1 MGTPFDVNFVDIA
14 FARHSEQVPSAL
26 ALAMLVMRDADGRE
40 FRDCTTRS
48 MKLFFLGSGFLVG
61 FEEGLLDVGGDE
73 LVAAEG
79 HGEGTAAAGE
89 GAQAQGGAV
98 AVHLGQG
105 GLGFQRGVLAFSI
118 HAHDDGAATLQVG
131 HDATLCLGGN
141 GDGDVVDRLLDLGVS
156 LLVLWL
162 RTPLN

>member
-89 GAQAQGGAV
+89 GAQGGAV